1 MKYEEKLWGKL
12 EKIMTATAGILPYVL
27 LAPAYLGLGWLAWRD
42 LSQVEHQRHPALASG
57 GWLTQAILA
66 VLLVWHA
73 MLLRESVWIEG
84 AINFSVASALS
95 AVTWLMV
102 LLLWAGNFWH
112 RFAGVGAL
120 LLPVAAVCALLPP
133 LDRHPHWLR
142 YLDQPWAALHVA
154 VALVAFSLFAVAAL
168 QAVLL
173 MSVEKRLH
181 SRQSHTLDQSL
192 PPLLTLERFLFRL
205 IGVAFVL
212 LTLTILSGA
221 FFSEELFHQPFRLS
235 HKIVF
240 TMLAWG
246 LFAGLLYGRSR
257 YGWRG
262 RVALRWILIGS
273 AMLLIAYAGS
283 KFVLEI
289 LLGR

>member
-1 MKYEEKLWGKL
+1 M
-12 EKIMTATAGILPYVL
+12 MTASTAILPYVL
-27 LAPAYLGLGWLAWRD
+27 LALAYLGLGWLAWHE
-42 LSQVEHQRHPALASG
+42 LSQATHHQPALGSG
-57 GWLTQAILA
+57 GWATQATLA
-66 VLLVWHA
+66 ALLVWHA
-73 MLLRESVWIEG
+73 ALLRQTVWIEG
-84 AINFSVASALS
+84 AINFSIANALS

-102 LLLWAGNFWH
+102 VLLWAGNFWR
-112 RFAGVGAL
+112 RFVGVAAL
-120 LLPVAAVCALLPP
+120 LLPVAAICSLLPP
-133 LDRHPHWLR
+133 WDPHPHWLR

-154 VALVAFSLFAVAAL
+154 VALAAFSLFAVAAL

-181 SRQSHTLDQSL
+181 GRQSHTLDQSL
-192 PPLLTLERFLFRL
+192 PPLLTLERFLFRM

-212 LTLTILSGA
+212 LTLTILSGV
-221 FFSEELFHQPFRLS
+221 FFSEELFQQPFRLS

-273 AMLLIAYAGS
+273 AMLLVAYAGS

-289 LLGR
+289 LLGRS